1 MTLDEVAAFLFHEA
15 RLLDEQRYAEW
26 LALYLPDAWYWVPS
40 SAAQTS
46 WKDTISIIYDDR
58 QLMEMRVRRLMHPYA
73 HAVQP
78 PAHTTRIV
86 GNIAIEEAGGD
97 RSTVRSNF
105 QMIEFRE
112 DRQIVYGGAVRHGL
126 VRRDGGLAIAWKRID
141 LVNAAGV
148 HEPMTVI
155 F

>member
-1 MTLDEVAAFLFHEA
+1 VTTDEIAALLFREA
-15 RLLDEQRYAEW
+15 RLLDEQRYDEW

-40 SAAQTS
+40 RPDQAS

-58 QLMEMRVRRLMHPYA
+58 QLMEMRVRRLMHPHA

-78 PAHTTRIV
+78 PARTTRIV
-86 GNIAIEEAGGD
+86 GNIEVEESRADDGL
-97 RSTVRSNF
+97 VRSIF

-112 DRQIVYGGAVRHGL
+112 DRQLIYGGTMRHRL
-126 VRRDGGLAIAWKRID
+126 VRRDSTLAIGWKRVE

-148 HEPMTVI
+148 HEPITGI